1 MALIVRRN
9 LARVI
14 NANLKV
20 VLPDSILDP
29 LGEILVSRVDPAP
42 DEVLEK
48 LLDVEGEWDTEVQ
61 SIKTYAQQ
69 DTGHKTHPGKAS
81 A

>member
-48 LLDVEGEWDTEVQ
+48 LLDVEGEWYTEVQ
-61 SIKTYAQQ
+61 SIKIYAQQ